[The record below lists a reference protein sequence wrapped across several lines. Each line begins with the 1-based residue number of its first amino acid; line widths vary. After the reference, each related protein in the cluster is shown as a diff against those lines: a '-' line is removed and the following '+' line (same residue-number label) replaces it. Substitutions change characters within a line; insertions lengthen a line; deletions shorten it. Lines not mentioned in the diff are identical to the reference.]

1 MKCNLGF
8 LPDLINRFERQGL
21 NLMEQIDLLNEGV
34 AGVKAVPGEKGKIL
48 VKKLDS
54 VLNRNP
60 DLGLLKEVTEVLRG
74 NEDAVHPQGMSP
86 GVAAALKFAPTKCRR

>member
-1 MKCNLGF
+1 MG
-8 LPDLINRFERQGL
+8 
-21 NLMEQIDLLNEGV
+21 QIDLLNEGV

-60 DLGLLKEVTEVLRG
+60 
-74 NEDAVHPQGMSP
+74 
-86 GVAAALKFAPTKCRR
+86 AAC